1 MKQLIGNT
9 PMIEITY
16 MYKGKKRR
24 VYSKLEYYNLTGS
37 IKDRMV
43 YYILTKN
50 KENGNI
56 LPKVPLIEATSGNTG
71 ISLAALGSYFDH
83 PVHIFMPD
91 FVSMERRNLIKSYG
105 ASITLVSKENGGYE
119 TCIALADELA
129 NQIGGYRLNQFTNP
143 LNVSAHYSTTGPE
156 IIKQLNKIDGF
167 ISGIGTGGTLMGV
180 GFKLKDIFEDV
191 TVAAIEPTTMTLL
204 SAKPLLKDHKIDG
217 ISDGF
222 LPSIVDR
229 SIINKVYLI
238 DDEDAINMSKLLS
251 RKLGLGVGF
260 SSGANFLGSI
270 LLEDEIGGNIVTI
283 FPDDSKKYLST
294 HLQDALDENSDFL
307 SNQIELID
315 YRIIE

>member
-1 MKQLIGNT
+1 
-9 PMIEITY
+9 
-16 MYKGKKRR
+16 
-24 VYSKLEYYNLTGS
+24 
-37 IKDRMV
+37 
-43 YYILTKN
+43 
-50 KENGNI
+50 
-56 LPKVPLIEATSGNTG
+56 
-71 ISLAALGSYFDH
+71 
-83 PVHIFMPD
+83 
-91 FVSMERRNLIKSYG
+91 
-105 ASITLVSKENGGYE
+105 
-119 TCIALADELA
+119 
-129 NQIGGYRLNQFTNP
+129 
-143 LNVSAHYSTTGPE
+143 
-156 IIKQLNKIDGF
+156 
-167 ISGIGTGGTLMGV
+167 MGV